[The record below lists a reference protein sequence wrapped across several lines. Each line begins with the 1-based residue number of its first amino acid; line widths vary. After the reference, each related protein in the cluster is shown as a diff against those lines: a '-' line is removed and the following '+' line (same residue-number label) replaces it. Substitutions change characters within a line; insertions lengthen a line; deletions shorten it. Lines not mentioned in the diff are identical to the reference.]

1 MRYLGLGL
9 QCINLGGGVGRHTSV
24 HNTTLESTEGS
35 WVGHHSD
42 FCIPDPCNY
51 KRINLCCLSHQVC
64 DNIANEEINTSH
76 LNLTIGDWLT
86 KLWNIY

>member
-9 QCINLGGGVGRHTSV
+9 QHISLGGLGGNISV
-24 HNTTLESTEGS
+24 HNIKLESTEGS

-42 FCIPDPCNY
+42 FQTPDPCSY

-64 DNIANEEINTSH
+64 DNIANEKINTSH
-76 LNLTIGDWLT
+76 LNLTIGD
-86 KLWNIY
+86 